1 MITTKCSQLL
11 PILFQRNLKN
21 GHFRTRLKKW
31 MMSSQI
37 VDDQLI
43 HSDGETEAEFKKGS
57 KWRASLRQG
66 LKKTRKL
73 TSTIK
78 QTTQEQLQKINEK
91 RNHRDDK
98 VITGCCCQRLIT
110 NSRLT
115 LLNGLCHQSHRR
127 SRRTHHRREII
138 TFIFFKLGTYL
149 ESFYFEKV

>member
-1 MITTKCSQLL
+1 
-11 PILFQRNLKN
+11 
-21 GHFRTRLKKW
+21 
-31 MMSSQI
+31 MSSHI

-91 RNHRDDK
+91 RNQRDDK
-98 VITGCCCQRLIT
+98 VITGFENRTKIDILDWLIWT
-110 NSRLT
+110 AAAINLIDAWNEHPSGIEIET
-115 LLNGLCHQSHRR
+115 L
-127 SRRTHHRREII
+127 
-138 TFIFFKLGTYL
+138 FI
-149 ESFYFEKV
+149 

>member
-1 MITTKCSQLL
+1 
-11 PILFQRNLKN
+11 
-21 GHFRTRLKKW
+21 
-31 MMSSQI
+31 MSSHI

-91 RNHRDDK
+91 RNQRDDK
-98 VITGCCCQRLIT
+98 VITG
-110 NSRLT
+110 
-115 LLNGLCHQSHRR
+115 
-127 SRRTHHRREII
+127 
-138 TFIFFKLGTYL
+138 
-149 ESFYFEKV
+149 FEKRTKIDILD